1 MSGFASGGRGIQ
13 HVQLQL
19 GDLHPGCTEISACA
33 SIRGSAGRRLRH
45 GRRRKVRSTH
55 MKEAPLIR
63 RILSLCCKPLTAQGG
78 YTTAAHGR
86 DSALGPCWVEQAAQ
100 AADRHASLLAAPALG
115 TTASG
120 TEDREQRDALGPLRG
135 AVRGLPGFRHPG
147 VGGLTPGGVS
157 CRSQALLMILPE
169 GVQVE
174 ASRQALKG
182 PCTKV
187 FKSCRQQNFGHRFL
201 FRPTE

>member
-1 MSGFASGGRGIQ
+1 
-13 HVQLQL
+13 
-19 GDLHPGCTEISACA
+19 
-33 SIRGSAGRRLRH
+33 
-45 GRRRKVRSTH
+45 

-169 GVQVE
+169 GSSGGGKPSSPQGALHQGIQE
-174 ASRQALKG
+174 LSSTEFWSSLPFQAHRI
-182 PCTKV
+182 V
-187 FKSCRQQNFGHRFL
+187 FKSSLCHTWIR
-201 FRPTE
+201 